1 MIRRLYA
8 LALVLLLAGLGCLHQ
23 GRSQTLLLLGAGKGA
38 VTVASNI
45 SFIAGT
51 NAGSSDIANVTT
63 SAIDTTGANF
73 IILNISILDFFPN
86 GTITDSKGNSAP
98 TALTAASGGGFCRS
112 RLFYYV
118 APTVGSGHTFTFT
131 GSNTGEPSIGVAAFS
146 GVAASP
152 FDVENVAGGT
162 SASPSAG
169 SITPTLNG
177 ELVFAGV
184 CTRITTINSIDSSFN
199 VVGTPIADDGTNH
212 LSEWIAYLIQ
222 NTAAAVNP
230 TWTTG
235 GSQIWAATI
244 ASFKK
249 Q

>member
-1 MIRRLYA
+1 MKIRL
-8 LALVLLLAGLGCLHQ
+8 LAIGMFLAGLVCLAQAQFNGCQ
-23 GRSQTLLLLGAGKGA
+23 AGFCSK
-38 VTVASNI
+38 VTTSVSGPI
-45 SFIAGT
+45 SFVAGT
-51 NAGSSDIANVTT
+51 NAGSSDITNVTT

-73 IILNISILDFFPN
+73 IVLNISILDFFPS
-86 GTITDSKGNSAP
+86 GTITDSKGNSSP
-98 TALTAASGGGFCRS
+98 TPLTAASGGGFCRS

-131 GSNTGEPSIGVAAFS
+131 GGAAGEPSIGVAAFS

-152 FDVENVAGGT
+152 FDVENGAGGT

-212 LSEWIAYLIQ
+212 LSEGIAYLIQ